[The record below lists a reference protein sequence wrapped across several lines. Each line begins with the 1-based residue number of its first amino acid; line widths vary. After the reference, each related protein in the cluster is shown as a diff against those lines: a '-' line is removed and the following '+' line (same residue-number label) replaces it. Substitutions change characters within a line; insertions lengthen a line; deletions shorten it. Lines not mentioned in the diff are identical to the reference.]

1 MLAPEEREELE
12 QLVGTSEDVK
22 LDPKE
27 RDELERILNDPS
39 SEALIAEELRHLAL
53 DGIDEAMA
61 GRAEQEAFGS
71 GDNTAYAFVNDWVSN
86 RYAPHI
92 AAWHNSAMLFRRMLE
107 HVESGNL
114 DDALRTGQDGY
125 TSLADTQDAWDAYTG
140 EALRLGE
147 QMIGT
152 VEEIRRTGT
161 AGNLRLA
168 GVGTAGGVI
177 GAGKRLSEF
186 AAGVI
191 ALLVNPGRATYDFFK
206 SVQKVVDAAFR
217 FGRMYAKDPAEFMP
231 KVIDALSRQSS
242 ESLERLSKLPPDQ
255 QAWAVGQF
263 FGEIEG
269 DLIPLAAAGSIG
281 GSLRAGA
288 TVATGLEGSRILQ
301 GARGLA
307 FAEAPVVV
315 GGAAAATLA
324 VADTVQAAGFLSAFA
339 VAGGGRGGGQTG
351 KLLEGQIAKYG
362 EFKKRARG
370 TGLAGH
376 EVIPHSL
383 LKELKLA
390 IRRGVGA
397 ASRNNPAIALS
408 PEVHAMVGRFQRYF
422 GVFYRSQRAG
432 KSVAKII
439 SLNIKALRAAGVPES
454 VVLDIS
460 RQGARPC
467 GEPEDHPLAPAW
479 RSAHFACATEKSSN
493 SHVAVSPTVSRPASV
508 IGPRSTA
515 STTATRRWP
524 DDSTS
529 TSPSRESVIGP
540 EAAGSI
546 GNCRSSGVRPPTCRS
561 IPAMVPAPF
570 TTAV

>member
-1 MLAPEEREELE
+1 MLTPEEREELE

-140 EALRLGE
+140 EALRL
-147 QMIGT
+147 
-152 VEEIRRTGT
+152 RRADDRHRRRDPPHRTS
-161 AGNLRLA
+161 GNLRLA

-217 FGRMYAKDPAEFMP
+217 YGRIYAKDPAEFMP

-301 GARGLA
+301 GRARTRASPKRRWWSAARRRRRSRSPTRCRPPGSC
-307 FAEAPVVV
+307 PRSRSQ
-315 GGAAAATLA
+315 GAAGVAARRESCSRARSPT
-324 VADTVQAAGFLSAFA
+324 
-339 VAGGGRGGGQTG
+339 
-351 KLLEGQIAKYG
+351 YG
-362 EFKKRARG
+362 EFKKRGPRHGSRGPRGDPAQPAQGAQARDPARSRCGIPEQPRYRAVARG
-370 TGLAGH
+370 ARDGRPLPALFRGH
-376 EVIPHSL
+376 VPQPARRQVGREDHLPQHQG
-383 LKELKLA
+383 A
-390 IRRGVGA
+390 ARRGGA
-397 ASRNNPAIALS
+397 
-408 PEVHAMVGRFQRYF
+408 
-422 GVFYRSQRAG
+422 
-432 KSVAKII
+432 
-439 SLNIKALRAAGVPES
+439 
-454 VVLDIS
+454 
-460 RQGARPC
+460 
-467 GEPEDHPLAPAW
+467 GE
-479 RSAHFACATEKSSN
+479 R
-493 SHVAVSPTVSRPASV
+493 
-508 IGPRSTA
+508 GPRHLPP
-515 STTATRRWP
+515 RC
-524 DDSTS
+524 
-529 TSPSRESVIGP
+529 SPMR
-540 EAAGSI
+540 
-546 GNCRSSGVRPPTCRS
+546 
-561 IPAMVPAPF
+561 
-570 TTAV
+570 